1 MLKVLWGVSKMTKAL
16 YICGYYIAQQPE
28 LLPLYSLAHWQHF
41 HVLNILKSSAN
52 LALAT
57 WHPTVHLHMCKKLS
71 ISSSMQ
77 MLSATHVGT
86 PLHSFWLPSSAR
98 VSRLALFLCQVTRLS
113 EQCIFTIPSAH
124 WCFVLTLV
132 MVTPAVCWNGRN
144 KSLALFKLHLLIPS
158 NGPFVATCASLC
170 LRHHYRKKN
179 HNHQRFLVTLG
190 ERPLVWYTQPH
201 T

>member
-1 MLKVLWGVSKMTKAL
+1 MNICLKFWDDKSIYMWILHSTTAS
-16 YICGYYIAQQPE
+16 IAAVA
-28 LLPLYSLAHWQHF
+28 LYSLAHWQHF
-41 HVLNILKSSAN
+41 HALDILKSSAN

-57 WHPTVHLHMCKKLS
+57 WHPTVHLHMCRKLS

-86 PLHSFWLPSSAR
+86 LMHSFWLPSSAR
-98 VSRLALFLCQVTRLS
+98 VFRLALFLCQFTRLS

-124 WCFVLTLV
+124 WCFVLRLV

-158 NGPFVATCASLC
+158 NRPFVATCVSLC